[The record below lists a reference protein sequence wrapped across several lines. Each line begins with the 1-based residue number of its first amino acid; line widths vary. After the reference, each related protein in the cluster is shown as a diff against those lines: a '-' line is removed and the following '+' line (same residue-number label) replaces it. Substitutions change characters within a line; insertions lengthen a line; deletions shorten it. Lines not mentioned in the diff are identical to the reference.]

1 MDSKPNDGPEVIAVA
16 QLAIAIGEPDA
27 NRKAA
32 AVAVAEAAAA
42 GARLVVLPELCDSGY
57 VFGDEASRASAE
69 AAALASPADDSFTLR
84 QWRALAA
91 EHRLVIVGGFCER
104 GTDGRL
110 YNSAAVVD
118 ASGTRTVYRKA
129 HLWDMEKLVFTPGD
143 AQPPVVD
150 TELGRVAVM
159 ICYDLEFPEWVRLP
173 ALAGADL
180 IAAPVNWPAAA
191 HPAGERPAEV
201 IKAQAAAATNG
212 VFVAVADRCQA
223 ERGVSWIS
231 GSLIAGPEGYPLA
244 GPFLADRPAVL
255 TAACDLSRARD
266 KSLTA
271 YSDLLADRRPA
282 LYTPAPSE
290 RDATASGQRGTGT
303 PGQRG
308 TGTPGERGTEAP
320 GERDAKVADE
330 RVAAANAHWAARF
343 IANGTS
349 YSDFQAT
356 MDRITVWD
364 DWCRE
369 WGRTAQR
376 YEQLAE
382 AAGAAGRAIT
392 AGQAWRRAALCW
404 HWGKFVF
411 VDHPDE
417 QRAAHERAVACF
429 RRGAGTLGPPAEP
442 VRVPYRGT
450 TLAAYLRVP
459 GTGGARPPVVI
470 MMPGLDSVKEELQAT
485 ADYMLS
491 RGLAVIA
498 IDGPGQGETE
508 YELPI
513 EPAYERVASAVAD
526 YLQGREDIDPGRI
539 GGFGVSLGGYYAARS
554 AAFEPRLRAAVAL
567 AGPYR
572 WDLDW
577 DTLPPQTR
585 ATFQRRSGAATDA
598 EARERAGALTLEH
611 AAALITCPLLVAHG
625 GRDRLIPPYHAER
638 LAREAPGAELMMDPD
653 GSHGLTNHAFES
665 RSAMADWL
673 AARL

>member
-1 MDSKPNDGPEVIAVA
+1 MVDSPHDSSSHQDPAAPADPGVSANPGAPAEPADPAAPAGPVVIAVA

-27 NRKAA
+27 NRQAAAA
-32 AVAVAEAAAA
+32 AVAQAAAA

-57 VFGDEASRASAE
+57 VFGDDASRAFAE
-69 AAALASPADDSFTLR
+69 ADSLAAPAGDSETLR
-84 QWRALAA
+84 QWRSLAA
-91 EHRLVIVGGFCER
+91 AHDLVIVGGFCER
-104 GTDGRL
+104 GDAGRL

-118 ASGTRTVYRKA
+118 ASGTRAVYRKA
-129 HLWDMEKLVFTPGD
+129 HLWDKEKLVFTPGD
-143 AQPPVVD
+143 EQPPVVD
-150 TELGRVAVM
+150 LEFGRVGVM

-180 IAAPVNWPAAA
+180 IAAPVNWPAASR
-191 HPAGERPAEV
+191 PSGERPAEV
-201 IKAQAAAATNG
+201 VKAQADAATNG
-212 VFVAVADRCQA
+212 VFVAVADRCQV

-231 GSLIAGPEGYPLA
+231 GSLIADPGGYPLA
-244 GPFLADRPAVL
+244 GPVLADRPEVL
-255 TAACDLSRARD
+255 TATCDLPSARNKALD
-266 KSLTA
+266 GDN
-271 YSDLLADRRPA
+271 DLLADRRPG
-282 LYTPAPSE
+282 LYTPAQDLP
-290 RDATASGQRGTGT
+290 
-303 PGQRG
+303 
-308 TGTPGERGTEAP
+308 
-320 GERDAKVADE
+320 DE
-330 RVAAANAHWAARF
+330 RVRAANAHWAARF

-356 MDRITVWD
+356 MARIERWD

-382 AAGAAGRAIT
+382 TAEAAGQAMT
-392 AGQAWRRAALCW
+392 AGEAWRRAALAW

-411 VDHPDE
+411 VDHPAE
-417 QRAAHERAVACF
+417 QRAAHERTVACF
-429 RRGAGTLGPPAEP
+429 RLGAGTMNPPAEP
-442 VRVPYRGT
+442 VRVPYKDT
-450 TLAAYLRVP
+450 TLAAYLRRPRGP
-459 GTGGARPPVVI
+459 GRPPVVI

-485 ADYMLS
+485 AEYMLS

-513 EPAYERVASAVAD
+513 EPAYERVAAAVAD
-526 YLQGREDIDPGRI
+526 YLQGRDDIDPDRI
-539 GGFGVSLGGYYAARS
+539 GAFGVSLGGYYAARS

-585 ATFQRRSGAATDA
+585 ATFQRRSGAATEA
-598 EARERAGALTLEH
+598 EARERAAELTLEH
-611 AAALITCPLLVAHG
+611 AAARITCPLLVAHG
-625 GRDRLIPPYHAER
+625 GQDRLVPPHHAER
-638 LAREAPGAELMMDPD
+638 LAREAPRAELLMYPD

-673 AARL
+673 AARLAEF

>member
-1 MDSKPNDGPEVIAVA
+1 VDKTVIAVA

-32 AVAVAEAAAA
+32 AAGVAEAAAA

-57 VFGDEASRASAE
+57 VFGDVASEASAE
-69 AAALASPADDSFTLR
+69 AGALASPADDSPTLR
-84 QWRALAA
+84 QWRALAG

-104 GTDGRL
+104 GADGRL
-110 YNSAAVVD
+110 FNSAAVVD
-118 ASGTRTVYRKA
+118 ASGPRAVYRKA
-129 HLWDMEKLVFTPGD
+129 HLWDKEKLVFTPGD
-143 AQPPVVD
+143 APPPVVD
-150 TELGRVAVM
+150 LGFGRVAVM

-180 IAAPVNWPAAA
+180 VAAPVNWPAAA
-191 HPAGERPAEV
+191 CPAGERPAEV

-231 GSLIAGPEGYPLA
+231 GSLIADPDGYPLA
-244 GPFLADRPAVL
+244 GPVLEDRPAVL
-255 TAACDLSRARD
+255 TAECDLPRARD
-266 KSLTA
+266 KRLA
-271 YSDLLADRRPA
+271 GDNDLLADRRPA
-282 LYTPAPSE
+282 LYTPWQHGVTTAP
-290 RDATASGQRGTGT
+290 
-303 PGQRG
+303 
-308 TGTPGERGTEAP
+308 
-320 GERDAKVADE
+320 DE

-356 MDRITVWD
+356 MSRISAWD

-382 AAGAAGRAIT
+382 TAETAGRAIT
-392 AGQAWRRAALCW
+392 AGGAWRQAALCW

-417 QRAAHERAVACF
+417 QRAAHERTVACF
-429 RRGAGTLGPPAEP
+429 RRGAAALSPPAEP
-442 VRVPYRGT
+442 VRVPYRDT

-459 GTGGARPPVVI
+459 GLGGRYPVVI

-485 ADYMLS
+485 AEYMLS
-491 RGLAVIA
+491 RGLAIIA
-498 IDGPGQGETE
+498 VDGPGQGEAE

-513 EPAYERVASAVAD
+513 EPAYERVATAVAD
-526 YLQGREDIDPGRI
+526 YLDGRDDIDPDRI
-539 GGFGVSLGGYYAARS
+539 GAFGVSLGGYYAARS

-567 AGPYR
+567 AGPYC
-572 WDLDW
+572 WAQDW
-577 DTLPPQTR
+577 DILPPQTR
-585 ATFQRRSGAATDA
+585 ATFQRRSGAATEA
-598 EARERAGALTLEH
+598 EARERMATLTLEH
-611 AAALITCPLLVAHG
+611 AAARITCPLLVAAG
-625 GRDRLIPPYHAER
+625 GRDRLVPPYHAER
-638 LAREAPGAELMMDPD
+638 LAREAPGAELMFDPD

-665 RSAMADWL
+665 RSKMADWL
-673 AARL
+673 AAHLSGSRPASGQQA